1 MNDEIRVAGICGSLR
16 DGSYT
21 RMALNIALMGAK
33 DAGAKIDL
41 IDLRKYELPLMDG
54 RKDETTFPEDVFK
67 LRDEV
72 QRADGIILGTPEYHG
87 GYSGV
92 LKNALDL
99 MGFDEFQG
107 KMIGLLG
114 VAGGSMGAA
123 NSLNGLHT
131 IGRTL
136 RAWVVPFQVSIASAF
151 DAFDKE
157 GNLKN
162 RTLEQR
168 VKQLGEKVT
177 RFAYLHKIGKS
188 EEFLEAWQGAPIN
201 PGGKRGGN
209 DG

>member
-1 MNDEIRVAGICGSLR
+1 
-16 DGSYT
+16 
-21 RMALNIALMGAK
+21 
-33 DAGAKIDL
+33 
-41 IDLRKYELPLMDG
+41 
-54 RKDETTFPEDVFK
+54 
-67 LRDEV
+67 
-72 QRADGIILGTPEYHG
+72 
-87 GYSGV
+87 
-92 LKNALDL
+92 

-168 VKQLGEKVT
+168 VKQLGEKVA

-209 DG
+209 NGYQDR

>member
-1 MNDEIRVAGICGSLR
+1 
-16 DGSYT
+16 
-21 RMALNIALMGAK
+21 
-33 DAGAKIDL
+33 
-41 IDLRKYELPLMDG
+41 
-54 RKDETTFPEDVFK
+54 
-67 LRDEV
+67 
-72 QRADGIILGTPEYHG
+72 HG

-99 MGFDEFQG
+99 MGFNEFQG

-123 NSLNGLHT
+123 NSLNSLQT
-131 IGRTL
+131 VGRTL

-151 DAFDKE
+151 EEFDKE

-162 RTLEQR
+162 RVLEQR

-188 EEFLEAWQGAPIN
+188 EEFLNAWQVAPVN
-201 PGGKRGGN
+201 PGGERKVKKGN
-209 DG
+209 RI